1 MKIGLL
7 GVGNIGGTLAK
18 RLPTA
23 GHDVKVANSRGPETI
38 DRSLLATGARAVTA
52 EDAARDVD
60 ALILS
65 IPLKRLPGVAELIS
79 SLPPETVGVDTS
91 NYYPLRD
98 GSIEAIEGGQPE
110 SEWASQ
116 QLGRPIVKAWNAV
129 GSGTF
134 ADRALPAGH
143 PDRLAIP
150 IAGDDP
156 RAKEVA
162 ATLMDDSGFDA
173 VDAGSIA
180 DSWRQQPGSPAYCT
194 ELTAAELPAALES
207 AQRERLP
214 KRRDFAAAILN
225 ERMEDP
231 AAGLDSDYAVRL
243 SRMIYM

>member
-1 MKIGLL
+1 M
-7 GVGNIGGTLAK
+7 
-18 RLPTA
+18 
-23 GHDVKVANSRGPETI
+23 
-38 DRSLLATGARAVTA
+38 
-52 EDAARDVD
+52 
-60 ALILS
+60 
-65 IPLKRLPGVAELIS
+65 
-79 SLPPETVGVDTS
+79 
-91 NYYPLRD
+91 
-98 GSIEAIEGGQPE
+98 
-110 SEWASQ
+110 
-116 QLGRPIVKAWNAV
+116 KAWNAV

-194 ELTAAELPAALES
+194 ELTAAELRAALES

-231 AAGLDSDYAVRL
+231 AAGLDSEYIVRL